1 MTSTALART
10 LGRRAFAPLSLR
22 LATSR
27 RLCTI
32 PEGASAFRRRILAL
46 EALHQQQEELEQ
58 AQHKRMAEL
67 EAEFFAE
74 SQQIYAQRQSIVS
87 GAEEPDDA
95 LVASSQ
101 MGQVLDDSSFAQGT
115 GDPESDAAFFARG
128 GVPHFWAGAIRG
140 CDPFHEATDDEG
152 EMLPVVCDGDWEVL
166 QHLVDVSMDAWEPPQ
181 RSLGHLDAGV
191 DDDGDE
197 FGELSETIE
206 EAGYSLTFRFAPN
219 DMLAPGC
226 EELTLY
232 CYSHHEVADVS
243 PQKIEWQP
251 GRDPTVRT
259 TTRRPKRRKGKPPP
273 EPVTVEIP
281 TDSLFRIFTPP
292 LSLDDDFGDAS
303 GGYGE
308 AEAAAGVAH
317 PATLQEAVVA
327 MVRETLIPHATA
339 YYLKSMAGSDGF
351 EEEDDDG
358 YGDRHL
364 AHIFGPGIL
373 KDELEMPD
381 GFEPEAP
388 PKKPGRR
395 FATKR
400 VA

>member
-1 MTSTALART
+1 
-10 LGRRAFAPLSLR
+10 
-22 LATSR
+22 
-27 RLCTI
+27 
-32 PEGASAFRRRILAL
+32 
-46 EALHQQQEELEQ
+46 
-58 AQHKRMAEL
+58 
-67 EAEFFAE
+67 
-74 SQQIYAQRQSIVS
+74 
-87 GAEEPDDA
+87 
-95 LVASSQ
+95 
-101 MGQVLDDSSFAQGT
+101 
-115 GDPESDAAFFARG
+115 
-128 GVPHFWAGAIRG
+128 
-140 CDPFHEATDDEG
+140 
-152 EMLPVVCDGDWEVL
+152 
-166 QHLVDVSMDAWEPPQ
+166 
-181 RSLGHLDAGV
+181 
-191 DDDGDE
+191 
-197 FGELSETIE
+197 
-206 EAGYSLTFRFAPN
+206 
-219 DMLAPGC
+219 MLAPGC

-259 TTRRPKRRKGKPPP
+259 TTRRPKRRKGRPPP
-273 EPVTVEIP
+273 EPVTVEVP
-281 TDSLFRIFTPP
+281 QDSLFRIFTPP
-292 LSLDDDFGDAS
+292 LTLDDDFGDAS

>member
-1 MTSTALART
+1 MTSALART
-10 LGRRAFAPLSLR
+10 LGRRASRSLCR
-22 LATSR
+22 STLATSR

-32 PEGASAFRRRILAL
+32 PPEGASAFRRRILAL

-87 GAEEPDDA
+87 AEEPDDA

-115 GDPESDAAFFARG
+115 ATWSRTPPSSRARRRAALLGGRDPRVRPVPRGDGRRGRDAPRRLRRRLG
-128 GVPHFWAGAIRG
+128 GAAAPRRRAHR
-140 CDPFHEATDDEG
+140 TR
-152 EMLPVVCDGDWEVL
+152 
-166 QHLVDVSMDAWEPPQ
+166 EPL

-226 EELTLY
+226 EERLHRWSTTRSPT
-232 CYSHHEVADVS
+232 SHRRRSSGS
-243 PQKIEWQP
+243 PAAT
-251 GRDPTVRT
+251 RTVRT
-259 TTRRPKRRKGKPPP
+259 TTRRPKRRRASRRP
-273 EPVTVEIP
+273 EPVTVEVP
-281 TDSLFRIFTPP
+281 QDSLFRIFTPP

-364 AHIFGPGIL
+364 AYIFGPGIL

>member
-1 MTSTALART
+1 MSADSEWRAAEKSAHRARRQRVRGEIRDGDASDDVRARRT

-58 AQHKRMAEL
+58 AQHKRMAAL

-152 EMLPVVCDGDWEVL
+152 EMLPVVCDGTGRCCSTSSTCLWTRGSL
-166 QHLVDVSMDAWEPPQ
+166 SA
-181 RSLGHLDAGV
+181 RSAT
-191 DDDGDE
+191 
-197 FGELSETIE
+197 STP
-206 EAGYSLTFRFAPN
+206 AS
-219 DMLAPGC
+219 
-226 EELTLY
+226 
-232 CYSHHEVADVS
+232 
-243 PQKIEWQP
+243 
-251 GRDPTVRT
+251 T
-259 TTRRPKRRKGKPPP
+259 TTA
-273 EPVTVEIP
+273 T
-281 TDSLFRIFTPP
+281 S
-292 LSLDDDFGDAS
+292 SAS
-303 GGYGE
+303 
-308 AEAAAGVAH
+308 
-317 PATLQEAVVA
+317 
-327 MVRETLIPHATA
+327 
-339 YYLKSMAGSDGF
+339 
-351 EEEDDDG
+351 
-358 YGDRHL
+358 
-364 AHIFGPGIL
+364 
-373 KDELEMPD
+373 
-381 GFEPEAP
+381 
-388 PKKPGRR
+388 
-395 FATKR
+395 
-400 VA
+400 